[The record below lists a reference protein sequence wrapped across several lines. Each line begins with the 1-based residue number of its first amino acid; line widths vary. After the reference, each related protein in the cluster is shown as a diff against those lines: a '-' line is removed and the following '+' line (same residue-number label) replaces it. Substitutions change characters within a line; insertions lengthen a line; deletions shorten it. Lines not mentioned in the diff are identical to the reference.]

1 MAADFLVQENR
12 LNIFLQNLLENLI
25 LQICTAPLR
34 VLFIST
40 RLSRKPSAPSSQKQ
54 KNLSNIAL
62 HLYSFQFH
70 TTRAILAI
78 LGVRKVPE
86 TNFQQIQTTPK
97 TRIKLR
103 MEIQNLRTDLHLTCM
118 SKNHLEMH
126 FAHPKAFLCGYLGM
140 LLFPHALLGIWY
152 SETPKRTS
160 TQANDTSYRSFDF
173 FGYFYFFS
181 FYDKDNFLSLYNVL
195 WHNNLLSLIITFYH
209 QISFSL
215 DPSHISL
222 IKNQPN

>member
-86 TNFQQIQTTPK
+86 TNFQQIPK

-126 FAHPKAFLCGYLGM
+126 FAHPKV
-140 LLFPHALLGIWY
+140 
-152 SETPKRTS
+152 
-160 TQANDTSYRSFDF
+160 F
-173 FGYFYFFS
+173 FVWIFG
-181 FYDKDNFLSLYNVL
+181 NVA
-195 WHNNLLSLIITFYH
+195 
-209 QISFSL
+209 ISPCIAW
-215 DPSHISL
+215 DMI
-222 IKNQPN
+222 Q

>member
-1 MAADFLVQENR
+1 M
-12 LNIFLQNLLENLI
+12 
-25 LQICTAPLR
+25 
-34 VLFIST
+34 LFIST

-78 LGVRKVPE
+78 LGARKVPE
-86 TNFQQIQTTPK
+86 TNFQQVQTTPK

-126 FAHPKAFLCGYLGM
+126 FAHPKVFFVWIFGNVAISPCIAWDMIQWDTKKNIDTGERHELS
-140 LLFPHALLGIWY
+140 LLWLLWC
-152 SETPKRTS
+152 
-160 TQANDTSYRSFDF
+160 
-173 FGYFYFFS
+173 FYFFS
-181 FYDKDNFLSLYNVL
+181 FYDKDNFLSFDNVL

>member
-126 FAHPKAFLCGYLGM
+126 FAHPKV
-140 LLFPHALLGIWY
+140 
-152 SETPKRTS
+152 
-160 TQANDTSYRSFDF
+160 F
-173 FGYFYFFS
+173 FVWIFG
-181 FYDKDNFLSLYNVL
+181 NVA
-195 WHNNLLSLIITFYH
+195 
-209 QISFSL
+209 ISPCIAW
-215 DPSHISL
+215 DMI
-222 IKNQPN
+222 Q